1 MEGTREGAPGLGL
14 GAAPCTSVQ
23 GQARQLQGRG
33 GGGANGGEA
42 LYMRNAKMAYE
53 KQAIDLNT
61 LSEFGPCIAMATYS
75 NVDVLINLEARAG
88 R

>member
-1 MEGTREGAPGLGL
+1 MGL

-23 GQARQLQGRG
+23 RASASTARERRRG
-33 GGGANGGEA
+33 SDGGEA

-61 LSEFGPCIAMATYS
+61 LSEFGPCIAMATYL